1 MRSHWKIDEVTDF
14 ACLTVNR
21 EVFIGSGAMPTAFHL
36 KLGRYFREITGAPLC
51 DGSLAVP
58 FRGVGW
64 FPAIR

>member
-1 MRSHWKIDEVTDF
+1 MRSRLENRRSYRFCRD
-14 ACLTVNR
+14 R
-21 EVFIGSGAMPTAFHL
+21 EVVIGSGAMPTAFHL

>member
-36 KLGRYFREITGAPLC
+36 KLGRYF
-51 DGSLAVP
+51 
-58 FRGVGW
+58 
-64 FPAIR
+64 